1 MQLKVFSKLYCFLK
15 LEFQPKIEFLKYTWC
30 EFLKK
35 KKKEEEV
42 ELKFSKLEFHAFKKI
57 NPMELKGSKHKF
69 RYFF

>member
-1 MQLKVFSKLYCFLK
+1 MKFDLSKLKFHFNK
-15 LEFQPKIEFLKYTWC
+15 FFFK
-30 EFLKK
+30 
-35 KKKEEEV
+35 